1 MFFFWYV
8 RLSETEGVSSGC
20 EASGVREEIAR
31 DYAALQSRLRREFSD
46 RQGKL
51 HASKS
56 TPTFD
61 YVFLTLITSLK
72 IVTRLLLF
80 RSF

>member
-1 MFFFWYV
+1 MIEK
-8 RLSETEGVSSGC
+8 SEHKPIYSDTEGVSSGC

-51 HASKS
+51 YASK
-56 TPTFD
+56 FV
-61 YVFLTLITSLK
+61 YIIML
-72 IVTRLLLF
+72 
-80 RSF
+80 